1 MNHEQIIK
9 LNMEKQNILQKAI
22 NQFTLATGI
31 GVNILDNHPKINQL
45 QNTDACIE
53 IKAGN
58 NPIQFQTI
66 IKNEI
71 REQALPE
78 LLQQMQQN
86 KGEGLLVCR
95 YIPKP
100 IKEILKNQ
108 GINYLETAGNCFIR
122 KEGLYLYINDKTVTK
137 ERQTKD
143 GKLWKTAGIKFIFG
157 ILLQPTLLNEPYRKM
172 AEITGVALGNIGPF
186 LDELKNEGFLKEG
199 IENGHPILF
208 LENMEPLRNKWI
220 AMFNAVLKPKLKQG
234 RFRFVDKHML
244 DQWEQ
249 LPNTDYF
256 WGGETAGAVLT
267 NHLHPEVFTIF
278 TKQPKIILMKQLKL
292 VPDPAGNVEIL
303 DVFWHDQLNYKQG
316 LVPPLL
322 AYADLVNS
330 LDSRNR
336 EIADRIKQQYLET
349 TH

>member
-1 MNHEQIIK
+1 
-9 LNMEKQNILQKAI
+9 METQNILQKAI

-31 GVNILDNHPKINQL
+31 DTKILDKQPKINQL
-45 QNTDACIE
+45 QNTDACVE
-53 IKAGN
+53 IKVGN
-58 NPIQFQTI
+58 QAIEFPTI

-71 REQALPE
+71 REHDLPE
-78 LLQQMQQN
+78 LLQKLQQY
-86 KGEGLLVCR
+86 KKEGLLVCR

-122 KEGLYLYINDKTVTK
+122 KEGLYFYINDKTVTK

-157 ILLQPTLLNEPYRKM
+157 ILLQPTILNEPYRKI
-172 AEITGVALGNIGPF
+172 AEITEVALGNIGPF
-186 LDELKNEGFLKEG
+186 LEELKNEGFLKEG
-199 IENGHPILF
+199 IENGNPILF
-208 LENMEPLRNKWI
+208 LENLETLRNKWI

-234 RFRFVDKHML
+234 RFKFVDKQILNH
-244 DQWEQ
+244 WEQ
-249 LPNTDYF
+249 LPNTDFY
-256 WGGETAGAVLT
+256 WGAETAGAVLT
-267 NHLHPEVFTIF
+267 NHLHPEVFTIY
-278 TKQPKIILMKQLKL
+278 TKQPKIILMKHLRL

-322 AYADLVNS
+322 AYADLVTS

-336 EIADRIKQQYLET
+336 ETAVRIKQKYLET

>member
-1 MNHEQIIK
+1 M
-9 LNMEKQNILQKAI
+9 QNILQKAI

-31 GVNILDNHPKINQL
+31 DAKILDKQPKINQL
-45 QNTDACIE
+45 QNTDACVE
-53 IKAGN
+53 IKVGN
-58 NPIQFQTI
+58 QAIEFPTI

-71 REQALPE
+71 REHNLPE
-78 LLQQMQQN
+78 LLQKLQHN
-86 KGEGLLVCR
+86 KKEGLLVCR

-108 GINYLETAGNCFIR
+108 GINYLETTGNCFIR
-122 KEGLYLYINDKTVTK
+122 KEGLYFYINDKTVTK

-143 GKLWKTAGIKFIFG
+143 GKLWKTAGIKFLFG

-172 AEITGVALGNIGPF
+172 AEITDVALGNIGPF
-186 LDELKNEGFLKEG
+186 LEELKNEGFLKEG
-199 IENGHPILF
+199 IENGNQILF
-208 LENMEPLRNKWI
+208 LENLETLRNKWI
-220 AMFNAVLKPKLKQG
+220 AMFNAVLKPKLNQG
-234 RFRFVDKHML
+234 RFRFVDKLIFGH
-244 DQWEQ
+244 WEQ
-249 LPNTDYF
+249 LPNADFY
-256 WGGETAGAVLT
+256 WGAETAGAVLT
-267 NHLHPEVFTIF
+267 NHLHPEIFTIY
-278 TKQPKIILMKQLKL
+278 TKQPKIILMKHLRL

-322 AYADLVNS
+322 AYADLVTS

-336 EIADRIKQQYLET
+336 ETAVRIKQQYLET